1 MSNPFMKNNMFTNS
15 QPKLDS
21 FLGNKTQINPNNNN
35 LNNDSK
41 NETNNLGFNQNNV
54 FNPFKINSE
63 PNSNNLNNKI
73 NQNNNPQNST
83 NSFSL
88 LKTQPNNTQNS
99 FLNINT
105 NQNNKNNIIINSNP
119 IINNNN
125 TNNNT
130 SNIFNNNQFTNN
142 PQNSN
147 NNINIKPNNINI
159 IPQNNKIEL
168 KKEEK
173 KEETNIFIS
182 QSNNI
187 LNKSNNLLEK
197 SQTNSQLNISDLP
210 NISKIENKN
219 SSPNLNIAPEKKEK
233 SKVNEF
239 INSLLSEDKLIFSEK
254 EKKEFEKKQ
263 LFVKNNEEILNEF
276 KNMLETQ
283 KEKYTKCVSNTR
295 IFDRKLSNLMYNV
308 QRSTVETLNNER
320 IYNQLLEKIKITE
333 TKFTNLKINM
343 TNKDKTV
350 TDALEYLKKNLNNY
364 NNLSAVKSKSFEEK
378 NKFYTDLNETS
389 EKIKKIDN
397 NINTIWNSLNKDEE
411 NKNEFFQID
420 YEKERQKENDNINRN
435 NYNIYRNNNNLI
447 INDNLD
453 GIIIERNELDKKK
466 KIYVEQKDINNIFT
480 ECYDGLYGLKCMQDE
495 FDIKYER
502 LKNSLIK
509 KIDESNENFGKR
521 NIKQEDMDL
530 QYDN

>member
-1 MSNPFMKNNMFTNS
+1 M
-15 QPKLDS
+15 
-21 FLGNKTQINPNNNN
+21 
-35 LNNDSK
+35 
-41 NETNNLGFNQNNV
+41 
-54 FNPFKINSE
+54 
-63 PNSNNLNNKI
+63 
-73 NQNNNPQNST
+73 
-83 NSFSL
+83 
-88 LKTQPNNTQNS
+88 
-99 FLNINT
+99 
-105 NQNNKNNIIINSNP
+105 
-119 IINNNN
+119 
-125 TNNNT
+125 
-130 SNIFNNNQFTNN
+130 
-142 PQNSN
+142 
-147 NNINIKPNNINI
+147 
-159 IPQNNKIEL
+159 
-168 KKEEK
+168 
-173 KEETNIFIS
+173 
-182 QSNNI
+182 
-187 LNKSNNLLEK
+187 
-197 SQTNSQLNISDLP
+197 
-210 NISKIENKN
+210 
-219 SSPNLNIAPEKKEK
+219 
-233 SKVNEF
+233 NEF

-263 LFVKNNEEILNEF
+263 LLVKKNEEILNEF

-320 IYNQLLEKIKITE
+320 IYNKLLEKIKITE

-397 NINTIWNSLNKDEE
+397 NINTIWNSLNKDEQ

-453 GIIIERNELDKKK
+453 GIIIDRNELDKKK